1 MKTLKKY
8 FVPCVILCIGLI
20 SASAQSTIPK
30 AQAMFI
36 YNFSRLV
43 EWPGAASGDFVIG
56 IFGNTAVA
64 GELTDYTSGKKV
76 GSQSIKVKEF
86 SNPADITKCDM
97 LFVGYGKTGKME
109 EIIAKV
115 SSNGTLI
122 IAERKGSC
130 NEGAAINFVVEQN
143 SLKFEVKP
151 DNASRNGLVI
161 STKLQQMALQVY

>member
-1 MKTLKKY
+1 MSTKLRNLILSIFLFAGTLS
-8 FVPCVILCIGLI
+8 VT
-20 SASAQSTIPK
+20 AQSTIPK

-43 EWPGAASGDFVIG
+43 EWPGAVSGDFIIG
-56 IFGNTAVA
+56 VMGHGGVA
-64 GELTDYTSGKKV
+64 SELANYTTGKKA
-76 GSQSIKVKEF
+76 GSQSIKVVEF
-86 SNPADITKCDM
+86 NNPSDITNCNI
-97 LFVGYGKTGKME
+97 LFVGFSKTGKMG

-130 NEGAAINFVVEQN
+130 EEGAAINFVVDQN

-151 DNASRNGLVI
+151 GNATRYGLVM
-161 STKLQQMALQVY
+161 SSKLEQMALQVY